1 MYKRKI
7 FAEENI
13 YSVSEESKKII
24 RLQRESQD
32 TKDALELLK
41 KQLVVQEI
49 RCVVLFHPNY
59 GTPKMTVELWNL
71 WGPKNSWKLYESNED
86 LSSLCETIYLDDY
99 RF

>member
-7 FAEENI
+7 FAEDKI
-13 YSVSEESKKII
+13 YAVSEESKKII

-59 GTPKMTVELWNL
+59 GTIVESVGAEKQL
-71 WGPKNSWKLYESNED
+71 E
-86 LSSLCETIYLDDY
+86 IV
-99 RF
+99 

>member
-7 FAEENI
+7 FAEDKI
-13 YSVSEESKKII
+13 YAVSEESKKII

-71 WGPKNSWKLYESNED
+71 WGTKNSWKLYESNED

>member
-7 FAEENI
+7 FAEDKI
-13 YSVSEESKKII
+13 YAVSEESKKII

-71 WGPKNSWKLYESNED
+71 
-86 LSSLCETIYLDDY
+86 
-99 RF
+99 